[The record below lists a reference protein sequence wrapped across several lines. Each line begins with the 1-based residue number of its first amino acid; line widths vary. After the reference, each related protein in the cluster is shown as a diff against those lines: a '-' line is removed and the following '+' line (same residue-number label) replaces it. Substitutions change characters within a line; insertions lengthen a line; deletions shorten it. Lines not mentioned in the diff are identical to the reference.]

1 MSHLLPGLEKACQS
15 RSASCGHFE
24 LPHTSPAP
32 GQADLMIVVPGHG
45 LEDRQ
50 RHLSGWLEPSAE
62 RRAVALPTACLLHS
76 FLFLK
81 DFRKLQRFREISL
94 SPPPP
99 PFLESMAKYKESIE
113 TKPSPQS
120 RVCRCDANQHPG
132 L

>member
-1 MSHLLPGLEKACQS
+1 MSHLLPGLEKTWKS
-15 RSASCGHFE
+15 RFASCGHFE

-50 RHLSGWLEPSAE
+50 RHLSGCLEPSAG

-81 DFRKLQRFREISL
+81 DFRKLQRFREIS
-94 SPPPP
+94 PPPP
-99 PFLESMAKYKESIE
+99 PTLS
-113 TKPSPQS
+113 
-120 RVCRCDANQHPG
+120 
-132 L
+132 